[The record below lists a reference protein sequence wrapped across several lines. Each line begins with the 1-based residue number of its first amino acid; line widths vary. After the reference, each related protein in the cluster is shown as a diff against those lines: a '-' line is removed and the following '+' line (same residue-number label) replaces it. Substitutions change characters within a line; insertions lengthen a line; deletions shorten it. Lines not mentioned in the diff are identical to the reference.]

1 MVKISRNGVEEKKPS
16 FFKVILPGYST
27 EHLRFPPRF
36 LRKHIVNKLS
46 KRATLKLKR
55 SPEWSW
61 KVEVR
66 KSGGDVYLKDGWQE
80 FLRDACLGD
89 KEFLV
94 FIYNGKMRFSIK
106 VYDKNGCER
115 MDFPDINTHQHTTS
129 SRSTKRPVRRP
140 RKSSTGNSADKLKEV
155 KEEEV
160 DCNNTTDKC
169 ASKSTETLRGRPTKT
184 TEEYTKRRLG
194 RPTKPTSKSTKRP
207 PVRATK
213 KTTESTKRPPVTP
226 AKTTFESTKRP
237 RGRPRKYPVTCKDSA
252 AGKHIPNSEFDVLRE
267 VKEEEE
273 DYQESGELFKSKLQY
288 FTCKINRLS
297 QVYMPKP
304 FYGENLS
311 SGNYEVIYLKNSEG
325 TKWYKV
331 KLSRYHNTV
340 FMTKGWGAFAV
351 ANQVKV
357 GSLCQF
363 QFLKENRIVVHIL
376 NN

>member
-27 EHLRFPPRF
+27 EHLRIPPRF

-115 MDFPDINTHQHTTS
+115 MDFPDIKTHQHTTS
-129 SRSTKRPVRRP
+129 SRRS

-155 KEEEV
+155 KEEEL
-160 DCNNTTDKC
+160 DHTNTTDKYT
-169 ASKSTETLRGRPTKT
+169 SKSTEMLRGRPTKT
-184 TEEYTKRRLG
+184 TEENTKRRLG
-194 RPTKPTSKSTKRP
+194 RPTKPTSKSTKKP

-213 KTTESTKRPPVTP
+213 KTSESTKRPPVTP
-226 AKTTFESTKRP
+226 TKTTFESTKRP
-237 RGRPRKYPVTCKDSA
+237 RGRPRKYPVTCKDS
-252 AGKHIPNSEFDVLRE
+252 GKHIPNSEFDVLKE
-267 VKEEEE
+267 IKEEEE
-273 DYQESGELFKSKLQY
+273 DYQESGELSKSKLQY
-288 FTCKINRLS
+288 FTSKINRLS

-311 SGNYEVIYLKNSEG
+311 SGNYEVVYLKNSEG

-331 KLSRYHNTV
+331 KLSLYRKTA